1 MLMHYVVEVNGCEA
15 EDYKGNEADWEKQ
28 INKENKH
35 KKEIKQKKQG
45 KLLLCY
51 QYKIYKNILIFRE
64 KLNNYVTI

>member
-35 KKEIKQKKQG
+35 KKEINKTKKT
-45 KLLLCY
+45 
-51 QYKIYKNILIFRE
+51 RE
-64 KLNNYVTI
+64 TSFMLSI